1 MELTK
6 EEFEEQ
12 FSEGQN
18 QLLEIFAN
26 DPEIDLE
33 KFDSIACFFENLTFF
48 RGVIYDLL
56 KKNNKEE

>member
-26 DPEIDLE
+26 DPQIDLE
-33 KFDSIACFFENLTFF
+33 KFDSIACFFENLSLFS
-48 RGVIYDLL
+48 GVIYEIL
-56 KKNNKEE
+56 KKDIK